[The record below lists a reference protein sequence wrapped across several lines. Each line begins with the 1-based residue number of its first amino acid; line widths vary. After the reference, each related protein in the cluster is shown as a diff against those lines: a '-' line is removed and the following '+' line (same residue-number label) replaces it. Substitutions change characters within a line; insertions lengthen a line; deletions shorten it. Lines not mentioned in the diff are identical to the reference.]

1 MIVIVGLDL
10 AGTINM
16 VISTDECISHSTM
29 SIRESN
35 RSPANSRCCRI
46 RAKVGLRPLGRELPP
61 TSLDGVCSDAVTCE
75 RTRALGV
82 YLGHLVKQQGPERR
96 HQAGRYVMLHA
107 WFLKT

>member
-1 MIVIVGLDL
+1 MFELELLELPPTEGLGL
-10 AGTINM
+10 ACKLQ
-16 VISTDECISHSTM
+16 VEA
-29 SIRESN
+29 
-35 RSPANSRCCRI
+35 PANSRCCRI
-46 RAKVGLRPLGRELPP
+46 RAKGGLRPLGRELPP